1 MSYNRSLIG
10 AILFV
15 TTSITVNAQ
24 TSVNS
29 PYTRYGLG
37 DLTNSAFANNIAMG
51 GVGYALRNGNHI
63 NIMNP
68 ASYTAADSLSFKFDV
83 GMGWNISN
91 FKEGGYT
98 NKAKNSTFDYIAM
111 QFRLHPRIG
120 FTLGF
125 VPYSTVGY
133 NFSQTY
139 SLENGNETTATNTF
153 TGDGGLQ
160 QVFLGLGFKIF
171 KNLSVGANIGYFYGT
186 IDYQSNIS
194 FSTTSDQTVTY
205 NHIRVKSY
213 KADFGLQYTQ
223 DINKDNNITLG
234 LSYGL
239 GHDLNS
245 TGTKGIQVTNY
256 QADEISVN
264 DQYGIPHSFGG
275 GRAFNHNKQWTVDV
289 DYTKQQWSK
298 AKYENETNRY
308 NNLSRIAIG
317 AEFTPNSE
325 GRGYLQRIHYRAG
338 AYYNNSY
345 LKMTDNIDGPS
356 EYGVSVG
363 LGFPLQ
369 LFQRNTIL
377 NITGQYVHVKPSVA
391 DMLSENRFVIKLG
404 LTFNERWFM
413 KWRIN

>member
-171 KNLSVGANIGYFYGT
+171 KNLSVGANIGYFY
-186 IDYQSNIS
+186 
-194 FSTTSDQTVTY
+194 
-205 NHIRVKSY
+205 
-213 KADFGLQYTQ
+213 
-223 DINKDNNITLG
+223 
-234 LSYGL
+234 
-239 GHDLNS
+239 
-245 TGTKGIQVTNY
+245 
-256 QADEISVN
+256 
-264 DQYGIPHSFGG
+264 
-275 GRAFNHNKQWTVDV
+275 AFNCFGHRQWGRNKQV
-289 DYTKQQWSK
+289 
-298 AKYENETNRY
+298 
-308 NNLSRIAIG
+308 
-317 AEFTPNSE
+317 
-325 GRGYLQRIHYRAG
+325 
-338 AYYNNSY
+338 
-345 LKMTDNIDGPS
+345 
-356 EYGVSVG
+356 
-363 LGFPLQ
+363 
-369 LFQRNTIL
+369 
-377 NITGQYVHVKPSVA
+377 
-391 DMLSENRFVIKLG
+391 
-404 LTFNERWFM
+404 
-413 KWRIN
+413 